1 MFGGGLGVVLLGLG
15 GVLAQASELRGLDR
29 QRPSVAVGELPKLGS
44 VSAPGTGR
52 LTERRIVPSAPG
64 AEATETSTASAALT
78 HRADPAIEAEY
89 LRAEPQLAQ
98 CRIEVARRR
107 RVLPS
112 RIAAEEVTLRW
123 TIEPSGRV
131 RDAEA
136 VTAAHTDLEVAAC
149 AKRVISDWRFRQ
161 IPGGPVTVEWTYRFR

>member
-1 MFGGGLGVVLLGLG
+1 MISGGLGVVVLGLG

-29 QRPSVAVGELPKLGS
+29 QRPSIAIGELPKLGS
-44 VSAPGTGR
+44 VSAAGTGGV
-52 LTERRIVPSAPG
+52 TERRIVPATPGGGTEVSASS
-64 AEATETSTASAALT
+64 AFSSRTS
-78 HRADPAIEAEY
+78 PAIESEY
-89 LRAEPQLAQ
+89 HRAEPRLAE

-112 RIAAEEVTLRW
+112 RVAAEEVTLRW
-123 TIEPSGRV
+123 TIEQSGRV

-149 AKRVISDWRFRQ
+149 AKRVISDWRFNEL
-161 IPGGPVTVEWTYRFR
+161 PGGPVTVEWTYRFR